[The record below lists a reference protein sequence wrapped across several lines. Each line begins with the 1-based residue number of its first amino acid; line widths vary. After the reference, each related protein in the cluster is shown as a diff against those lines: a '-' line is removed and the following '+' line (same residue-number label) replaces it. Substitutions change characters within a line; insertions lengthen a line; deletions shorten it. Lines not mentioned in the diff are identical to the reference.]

1 VIGAELAAE
10 IELHSVR
17 EAAQRGVLGDA
28 IEDDVGKRRIAH
40 EIERAVLG
48 EGRDSEIERRLG
60 MEIGEHEELAGLV
73 LLLVELRRI
82 ERGDGLA
89 VEEAYAGERRRGR
102 IVRDLEVAVEQAGD
116 RRHAVLGVDDVFEIG
131 KGVPLQRTVV
141 DLGQRRRHPLD
152 AVVGAEEIAGE
163 VVVVA
168 AERAAVFRAGVQRV
182 VAAAI
187 HRDGATRGEQ
197 PALRLDV
204 DDARGAEAVFGRER
218 AGDQGDRVG
227 ESRAQALAEEAQPRR
242 QRYPVDAKLDG
253 LHFVVD
259 VDAAGRQSVLAYA
272 RRLQKDLIER
282 VVRAPRLPVDP
293 LAGDRVG
300 RGADLRLD
308 GGAGRL
314 EPRGFDRHLLKRV
327 WSGARRRRF
336 RIGGR
341 RCGVAGLARRVGR
354 RRLWIQHRPG
364 EEDRSNNASRGSASP
379 ADELS
384 PFIFP
389 DIRDLSFTRFA
400 WSTWQ
405 RRATCS
411 FSSCRLADIRGR
423 RWTP

>member
-204 DDARGAEAVFGRER
+204 DDARGAEAV
-218 AGDQGDRVG
+218 APVIRVT
-227 ESRAQALAEEAQPRR
+227 ELANR
-242 QRYPVDAKLDG
+242 G
-253 LHFVVD
+253 L
-259 VDAAGRQSVLAYA
+259 
-272 RRLQKDLIER
+272 K
-282 VVRAPRLPVDP
+282 PWP
-293 LAGDRVG
+293 
-300 RGADLRLD
+300 
-308 GGAGRL
+308 
-314 EPRGFDRHLLKRV
+314 KK
-327 WSGARRRRF
+327 
-336 RIGGR
+336 
-341 RCGVAGLARRVGR
+341 
-354 RRLWIQHRPG
+354 
-364 EEDRSNNASRGSASP
+364 
-379 ADELS
+379 LS
-384 PFIFP
+384 PVGSGIP
-389 DIRDLSFTRFA
+389 LMRN
-400 WSTWQ
+400 STGCISLWMWMPPAARASWLTPGVC
-405 RRATCS
+405 RRT
-411 FSSCRLADIRGR
+411 
-423 RWTP
+423 